1 MALEWNPN
9 TMQYEQVAGTDPT
22 NMQSALAGS
31 ILPQLSP
38 GEQYQA
44 AARGVYGSRFEDNPF
59 LARAVGAQ
67 ASPLYGRYL
76 STYNPFG
83 GDYAAQAPSPQGFG
97 QWLRGTPTD
106 GTYSGMGKFGTTV
119 PGGAPVTDNWANIIN
134 TARSMSPT
142 YTGAAPNV
150 DANTYA
156 AYADMVG
163 NESMANALASAM
175 TYRPGMGR
183 TFSGLRQQ
191 GLGRLRRDFEA
202 ESPGATAADWLGYLA
217 GQQDVI
223 GTGSPYFVPA

>member
-83 GDYAAQAPSPQGFG
+83 GDVYTLPPSPQGFG
-97 QWLRGTPTD
+97 QWLRGPANPET
-106 GTYSGMGKFGTTV
+106 GVYSGLGQFGQ
-119 PGGAPVTDNWANIIN
+119 PAPQAAGDNWTNIIN

-142 YTGAAPNV
+142 YAGVAPNV

>member
-1 MALEWNPN
+1 
-9 TMQYEQVAGTDPT
+9 
-22 NMQSALAGS
+22 
-31 ILPQLSP
+31 
-38 GEQYQA
+38 
-44 AARGVYGSRFEDNPF
+44 
-59 LARAVGAQ
+59 
-67 ASPLYGRYL
+67 
-76 STYNPFG
+76 
-83 GDYAAQAPSPQGFG
+83 
-97 QWLRGTPTD
+97 
-106 GTYSGMGKFGTTV
+106 MGKFGTTV
-119 PGGAPVTDNWANIIN
+119 PGGETIDNWANIIG

-150 DANTYA
+150 SDANYA

-202 ESPGATAADWLGYLA
+202 DRPGATAADWLGYLA

-223 GTGSPYFVPA
+223 GTGNPYFVPA